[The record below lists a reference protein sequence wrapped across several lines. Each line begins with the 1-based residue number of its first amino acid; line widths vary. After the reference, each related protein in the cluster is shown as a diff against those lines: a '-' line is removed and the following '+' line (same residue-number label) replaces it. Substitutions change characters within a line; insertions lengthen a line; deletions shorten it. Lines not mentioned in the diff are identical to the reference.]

1 MSRKNIYFNQETES
15 LLVDLSK
22 KLDKSMSDVISIT
35 LNKYRDDME
44 SRAMTE
50 FRLCY
55 DQLSKSIEYLQ
66 ACRDYGTNA
75 ENAQPWTNEDNE
87 ILELLNKAHDPL
99 MYYNNDLIYKNHPDW
114 FDQDGE
120 ILP

>member
-22 KLDKSMSDVISIT
+22 KLDKSMSDVISIA

-44 SRAMTE
+44 TRSME
-50 FRLCY
+50 QFRLCH

-66 ACRDYGTNA
+66 ACRDYGPDA
-75 ENAQPWTNEDNE
+75 ENAEPWTEKDDE
-87 ILELLNKAHDPL
+87 ILELLFKAHDPL
-99 MYYNNDLIYKNHPDW
+99 MYYNNNLVFTENPT
-114 FDQDGE
+114 
-120 ILP
+120 